1 MGWAVVIAS
10 TLLGIGM
17 LFLVPWFAVGCFVL
31 AAIALVAVLIAAW
44 IGDGRGWL
52 VDGRSRQ
59 SAIRGRQ
66 HRLARRR
73 VSYR

>member
-10 TLLGIGM
+10 TLFGIVM

-31 AAIALVAVLIAAW
+31 AAVALVVVLIAAW

-52 VDGRSRQ
+52 VEGGPRQ
-59 SAIRGRQ
+59 SASRGR
-66 HRLARRR
+66 
-73 VSYR
+73 